1 MRLVPTLL
9 ALIVVVACTTTTAAR
24 GTREASTRT
33 VVVDGREMLAEDAA
47 YALVQDAERT
57 SDPAQKKT
65 AYRRVVDEFADT
77 TSAGTASVGLARV
90 LLDEKTPAATKE
102 AQQVLENFLL
112 EDPTHPAAE
121 DARSLLAVAQLGSG
135 GSSAAPSGAAV
146 KAIVDKVP
154 EGEQGPALLK
164 LGRALVSRGQAK
176 EGVIALL
183 TALPKLSGAERKA
196 AEDDVVF
203 ALDVPAAAGGLA
215 FKDVRALKDEHGKDA
230 FADEVLTWKLARVA
244 MHQKDDVGAQAL
256 AKDLVKKHPG
266 SRFAKDANALIT
278 RLQARVQTDANVVGV
293 VLPLSGE
300 FAPYGKRA
308 LTAIKLAFNMS
319 IGEDAPPPE
328 PVLNE
333 TTGEM
338 EVPKRPPEKLAGTF
352 TSSAGVKLIVK
363 DSAGRADKAQ
373 QAVKELVEE
382 EHAIAILGDI
392 LVDTSLPVALAAEDY
407 GVPMLSLSRR
417 EGVPEAGPWS
427 FRLALT
433 PKKQANA
440 LVEFAVDG
448 LHMKRFAIMYPKHSF
463 GVELMNEFWN
473 ALDARQAEITAIEIY
488 NHDQTTF
495 TNEAKS
501 LVGRGM
507 AGAGKEVIECRE
519 EARQIENEY
528 RRKKA
533 LEGCNDKA
541 KPIID
546 FEALFIPDGA
556 RAVGFVVPALIA
568 EDVLLTKHKATV
580 EAYKKATG
588 NDKIRPVQLLGAS
601 TWNDPDIAT
610 RLGRQVDGAV
620 FVDGFDGTDQTPLV
634 QKFVEGFAKA
644 TRSRPALVEAQA
656 YDGARLIGAL
666 LEGQGPAGPVDK
678 PKTRA
683 ALRQALID
691 VNGFVGVT
699 GTISF
704 DKEGDS
710 KTPLRFF
717 EIDREKVDRVDVNEL
732 IKGAG

>member
-1 MRLVPTLL
+1 MRLVSS
-9 ALIVVVACTTTTAAR
+9 LIAFVVVVACTTTTAAGGAR
-24 GTREASTRT
+24 AASTRV
-33 VVVDGREMLAEDAA
+33 VVVDGKEVLAEDVA
-47 YALVQDAERT
+47 YGLVQDAERT
-57 SDPAQKKT
+57 SDVSQKKT

-77 TSAGTASVGLARV
+77 AARGPATVGLARI
-90 LLDEKTPAATKE
+90 LIDEKTPASSKE
-102 AQQVLENFLL
+102 AQAALERFLL
-112 EDPTHPAAE
+112 EDPSGDGAA
-121 DARSLLAVAQLGSG
+121 DARSLLAVVQMGG
-135 GSSAAPSGAAV
+135 GSTKPAV
-146 KAIVDKVP
+146 QAIVDQLP
-154 EGEQGPALLK
+154 EHEQGPALLK
-164 LGRALVSRGQAK
+164 LGRELISRGQAK
-176 EGVIALL
+176 DGVVALL
-183 TALPKLSGAERKA
+183 TALPKLSPADRKA
-196 AEDDVVF
+196 AEDDIVF

-215 FKDVRALKDEHGKDA
+215 FKDVRALKDEHGKDE
-230 FADEVLTWKLARVA
+230 FADEVLTWKLARIA
-244 MHQKDDVGAQAL
+244 WHQKDDVGAQAL
-256 AKDLVKKHPG
+256 AKDLVKKHPA
-266 SRFAKDANALIT
+266 SRFGKDANAMIT
-278 RLQARVQTDANVVGV
+278 RLQARVQTDANVIGV

-300 FAPYGKRA
+300 FSAYGKRA
-308 LTAIKLAFNMS
+308 LTAIRLAFNLS
-319 IGEDAPPPE
+319 VTEEVQPE
-328 PVLNE
+328 PVLDE
-333 TTGEM
+333 TTGELV
-338 EVPKRPPEKLAGTF
+338 VPKKAPEKLTGTLT
-352 TSSAGVKLIVK
+352 TSNGVKLVIK
-363 DSAGRADKAQ
+363 DSAGKADKAQ
-373 QAVKELVEE
+373 AAVAELVEQD
-382 EHAIAILGDI
+382 HAIAILGDI

-407 GVPMLSLSRR
+407 GVPMVSLSRR

-433 PKKQANA
+433 PRKQAQA

-473 ALDARQAEITAIEIY
+473 ALDARQAEITAIEVY

-568 EDVLLTKHKATV
+568 EDVLLTKHKNTV

-620 FVDGFDGTDQTPLV
+620 FVDGFDASDQTQLV

-666 LEGQGPAGPVDK
+666 LEGQGPAGAMPK
-678 PKTRA
+678 PTTRA
-683 ALRQALID
+683 QLRQALID

-717 EIDREKVDRVDVNEL
+717 EIDREKVEHADVAEL
-732 IKGAG
+732 VKGAG